1 MSAYVVNFAGS
12 AVVID
17 DTLSLVAER
26 IMMLIVGA
34 VFLGGGLL
42 FVKQAFD
49 GSKDVIQSVLFGI
62 LGVATGIW
70 LCLWAITGIPEG

>member
-1 MSAYVVNFAGS
+1 
-12 AVVID
+12 
-17 DTLSLVAER
+17 
-26 IMMLIVGA
+26 MMLIVGA